1 MLRNYFTIAL
11 RNLWRNRLYTFL
23 NVLGLAI
30 GLSACWVVYRL
41 TSYELAF
48 DRQHPHRDRT
58 YRVVTRV
65 AGDGEE
71 RASAGVPTPL
81 IGVAGTQLPGVER
94 ALPYFERWM
103 ANVYVPQAGGPPK
116 RFPDVD
122 DVVATGGAYFDFFQY
137 RWLAGHAARALDQ
150 PDRVVLTESR
160 AAQYFPGVPPA
171 QVIGR
176 SLLYFDTLAVTVA
189 GVVADPALP
198 TSFDPK
204 EILSVSTLRR
214 KDRDDA
220 WASTDGDKQLLVRL
234 SPRADP
240 DQVQQ
245 QLNAIAFQKGEPVY
259 QRIWNKSS
267 RGRRHVLQPLAEV
280 HFGTEYGDKK
290 RSVNWTVLY
299 GLMGLAGFILLLAV
313 VNYLNLASAQIP
325 QRSREIGLR
334 KVLGARPRS
343 LLGQFLLETLLVTLV
358 ALGVAFGLSDLF
370 TGAYGHLLPPGSTT
384 YVNWLQVAVFLLVLV
399 GVVSVLAGWY
409 PAWLAAR
416 LQPASML
423 RGQVLPLAANSRLT
437 LRKSLIVFQFLIAQV
452 FIIGALV
459 IGQQL
464 RYALHHDMG
473 FDREAVVTLSLP
485 SRDVP
490 APRAL
495 SDQEA
500 FRNRLAQLPG
510 VSAVSLGRPPA
521 SPFHNNNEWTYT
533 GKRGKVSFMMNRK
546 WVDTAYVGLYRLPL
560 LAGRNL
566 HPSDTAREFVIN
578 ETALK
583 AMGLQHP
590 REAIGQTLT
599 ETGGNT
605 TPIVGVVRDFH
616 ILSFHEKIPAVALMM
631 HKENL
636 GEVSIRLASR
646 HSADWPATLRRV
658 EQVWRGIYAG
668 EEFSYRFYDQTI
680 AQFYEQE
687 RTVASIINL
696 ATAVAVFIS
705 CLGLFGLAAFTAG
718 QRTKEIGIR
727 KVLGASVASIVTLL
741 SKDFVRLVCIAMLLA
756 TPAAWYAAQW
766 WLQDFA
772 YRVELKWLVFAL
784 AGVLS
789 LGIALLT
796 VGYQSI
802 RAALANPADSL
813 RSE

>member
-1 MLRNYFTIAL
+1 MIRNYFTIAL
-11 RNLWRNRLYTFL
+11 RKLWRNRLYTFL

-30 GLSACWVVYRL
+30 GLSACWTVYRL

-48 DRQHPHRDRT
+48 DRQHPHRNRT

-65 AGDGEE
+65 AGDGQE
-71 RASAGVPTPL
+71 RTNAGVPAPL

-94 ALPYFERWM
+94 ALPYLETWM
-103 ANVYVPQAGGPPK
+103 QNVYVPQAGGAPK
-116 RFPDVD
+116 RFRAVKDM
-122 DVVATGGAYFDFFQY
+122 VATTSEYFDFFSYQ
-137 RWLAGHAARALDQ
+137 WLAGQAAGVLDQ
-150 PDRVVLTESR
+150 PDQVVLTQSR
-160 AAQYFPGVPPA
+160 AARYFPGVPPA
-171 QVIGR
+171 RVVGR
-176 SLLYFDTLAVTVA
+176 SLLYYDTLAVTVA

-204 EILSVSTLRR
+204 EIVSLRTLRLR
-214 KDRDDA
+214 ERDNA
-220 WASTDGDKQLLVRL
+220 WASTNSDTQLLVRL
-234 SPRADP
+234 SPRAHP
-240 DQVQQ
+240 GRVQA
-245 QLNAIAFQKGEPVY
+245 QLNTIAFRQSDPVY
-259 QRIWNKSS
+259 KQTWNRSS
-267 RGRRHVLQPLAEV
+267 SERRHVLQPLAEV
-280 HFGTEYGDKK
+280 HFGTEYGDRK
-290 RSVNWTVLY
+290 RPANWAVLY

-334 KVLGARPRS
+334 KVLGARSRN
-343 LLGQFLLETLLVTLV
+343 LLGQFLLETLLVTLA
-358 ALGVAFGLSDLF
+358 ALGVAFGLGELF
-370 TGAYGHLLPPGSTT
+370 TGAYGYLLPPGSTA
-384 YVNWLQVAVFLLVLV
+384 YINWPQVAVFLLVLV

-416 LQPASML
+416 LQPAAML
-423 RGQVLPLAANSRLT
+423 RGQVLPLAVNSRMT

-452 FIIGALV
+452 FIIGALI

-485 SRDVP
+485 WDNPRDLP
-490 APRAL
+490 
-495 SDQEA
+495 DKEA

-510 VSAVSLGRPPA
+510 VAAVSLGSPPA
-521 SPFHNNNEWTYT
+521 SPSYSNNEWTFA
-533 GKRGKVSFMMNRK
+533 GKQGKVSFMMNRK

-566 HPSDTAREFVIN
+566 HPSDTVREFVIN

-583 AMGLQHP
+583 AMGLKHP
-590 REAIGQTLT
+590 AEAIGQTLT
-599 ETGGNT
+599 EQGGNT

-631 HKENL
+631 NKENL
-636 GEVSIRLASR
+636 GEVSIKLASR
-646 HSADWPATLRRV
+646 HSADWPVTLRRV
-658 EQVWRGIYAG
+658 EQVWRSIYAG
-668 EEFSYRFYDQTI
+668 EEFSYQFYDQTI

-696 ATAVAVFIS
+696 ATAVAVLIS

-741 SKDFVRLVCIAMLLA
+741 SKDFVKLVCIAMLLA
-756 TPAAWYAAQW
+756 TPAAWYGVQW

-802 RAALANPADSL
+802 RAALANPVDSL
-813 RSE
+813 RNE